1 MAVNARSPEVC
12 SAWPQRREGD
22 VMGLVQGQDRID
34 ADLDDRPWPD
44 IRLSDTDRLEAFSDG
59 VLAITITLLVFDIV
73 RPDYVPGHLLERLLA
88 QWANYIAFLASF
100 LYVGIIWLNHRA
112 VFSRVRYCNRSL
124 HLANLILLLTSALIP
139 FPTAILS
146 TALQTGSS
154 FDATVAVELYAA
166 IGGLMCLSWLLV
178 FHVLSINPHLLEA
191 HVDPTFFPQERHR
204 ALLGFVL
211 YALAGMTGWLYSPTL
226 ALVIFLALP
235 TFYGITSEGLI
246 ETRAGLLRR
255 LGSRHGQHRAGR

>member
-1 MAVNARSPEVC
+1 
-12 SAWPQRREGD
+12 
-22 VMGLVQGQDRID
+22 MGLAQGQDQID
-34 ADLDDRPWPD
+34 PDSDDRPWPN

-59 VLAITITLLVFDIV
+59 VLSITITLLVFDIV
-73 RPDYVPGHLLERLLA
+73 RPDYVPGLLLEKLLT

-139 FPTAILS
+139 FPTAVLS
-146 TALQTGSS
+146 TALQTGSL

-191 HVDPTFFPQERHR
+191 HVEPTFFPQERHR

-211 YALAGMTGWLYSPTL
+211 YALAGIAGWLYSPTL

-235 TFYGITSEGLI
+235 AFYGITSEGLI

-255 LGSRHGQHRAGR
+255 LDARRGQHRARR